1 MSPWFW
7 RRLRWSVTFFS
18 HPSAAQQWG
27 DPTSQVAR
35 MEKETRANLS
45 LGPPIHGGS
54 PGTTWC
60 FLRNHSR
67 RMNHSNWYL
76 EKSEKEWKGHMY
88 LTWNSII
95 SYHIISYHI
104 ISINIISHQ
113 IISYYHIIVINK
125 IIIIIIIII
134 IYVSV
139 YGLIY
144 VQSKLRPFFTW
155 IAENKVLVFLQHY
168 RKKKR

>member
-1 MSPWFW
+1 MENCFMIALLTSNVTMVLTPTAVVGYFFQSPLSSSAVGRPHISGSTHGERDAGKSQPGATDPW
-7 RRLRWSVTFFS
+7 RIPRNNVMFLEESLQKDEPLQLIFGEVEK
-18 HPSAAQQWG
+18 
-27 DPTSQVAR
+27 R
-35 MEKETRANLS
+35 MKRTHVS
-45 LGPPIHGGS
+45 DMKQYH
-54 PGTTWC
+54 
-60 FLRNHSR
+60 
-67 RMNHSNWYL
+67 
-76 EKSEKEWKGHMY
+76 
-88 LTWNSII
+88 II

-144 VQSKLRPFFTW
+144 VQSKLRPFFT
-155 IAENKVLVFLQHY
+155 
-168 RKKKR
+168 